1 MLESLYNWAMNLA
14 GHRFA
19 KWWLALISFIE
30 SSVFPI
36 PPDVLLVPMALA
48 ERNRAFYF
56 AGICTFASV
65 LGGFLGYAIGYFLWD
80 SLGAPLFEFYG
91 YMDEFAVFREGF
103 NEWGAWLVLIFGVTF
118 FPYKVITIASGV
130 TMLDPLVF
138 GLSSIV
144 ARFIRFFVE
153 AALIWWF
160 GDPIREFI
168 EKRLVLVVS
177 GVVFLIVAGFVG
189 IGFLGE

>member
-1 MLESLYNWAMNLA
+1 MLKSLYDWAMKLA

-19 KWWLALISFIE
+19 TRWLALISFIE

-36 PPDVLLVPMALA
+36 PPDIILVPMALK
-48 ERNRAFYF
+48 ERHRAFYF
-56 AGICTFASV
+56 AGICTAASV
-65 LGGFLGYAIGYFLWD
+65 LGGFLGYGIGYFLWD
-80 SLGAPLFEFYG
+80 MLGEPLFEFYG
-91 YMDEFAVFREGF
+91 YMDDFEVFREGF
-103 NEWGAWLVLIFGVTF
+103 NKWGAWLVLVFGVTF

-153 AALIWWF
+153 AALIWKF

-168 EKRLVLVVS
+168 EKRLVLVAS
-177 GVVFLIVAGFVG
+177 AAMFLLVGGFAAL
-189 IGFLGE
+189 GFFGE

>member
-1 MLESLYNWAMNLA
+1 MKLA

-19 KWWLALISFIE
+19 TRWLALISFIE

-48 ERNRAFYF
+48 ERKRAFHF
-56 AGICTFASV
+56 AGICTVASV

-80 SLGAPLFEFYG
+80 TLGAPLFEFYG
-91 YMDEFAVFREGF
+91 YMDKFEAFREGF
-103 NEWGAWLVLIFGVTF
+103 NEWGAWLVLVFGVTF

-138 GLSSIV
+138 GISSIV

-153 AALIWWF
+153 AGLIWKY

-177 GVVFLIVAGFVG
+177 ATVFLGIAGFAA
-189 IGFLGE
+189 LGYFGA

>member
-1 MLESLYNWAMNLA
+1 MNLA

-19 KWWLALISFIE
+19 TRWLALISFIE

-48 ERNRAFYF
+48 ERNRSFYF
-56 AGICTFASV
+56 AGICTVASV

-80 SLGAPLFEFYG
+80 TLGAPLFEFYG
-91 YMDEFAVFREGF
+91 YMDKFDAFRIAF
-103 NEWGAWLVLIFGVTF
+103 NERGAWLVLVFGVTF

-138 GLSSIV
+138 GLASVV

-153 AALIWWF
+153 AALIWRF
-160 GDPIREFI
+160 GEAIREFI

-177 GVVFLIVAGFVG
+177 GVVFLVVAGFVG
-189 IGFLGE
+189 IGYFGK

>member
-1 MLESLYNWAMNLA
+1 MLKSLYDWAMNLA

-19 KWWLALISFIE
+19 TRWLALISFIE

-48 ERNRAFYF
+48 ERNRSFYF
-56 AGICTFASV
+56 AGICTTASV

-80 SLGAPLFEFYG
+80 TLGAPLFEFYG
-91 YMDEFAVFREGF
+91 YMDKFDTFKNAF
-103 NEWGAWLVLIFGVTF
+103 NEQGAWLVLMFGVTF

-130 TMLDPLVF
+130 TMLDPVVF
-138 GLSSIV
+138 GISSIV

-153 AALIWWF
+153 AGLIWKY

-177 GVVFLIVAGFVG
+177 GVVFLGVAGFVG
-189 IGFLGE
+189 IGYFGK

>member
-1 MLESLYNWAMNLA
+1 MLKSLYDWAMNLA

-19 KWWLALISFIE
+19 TRWLALISFIE

-48 ERNRAFYF
+48 ERNRSFYF
-56 AGICTFASV
+56 AGICTVASV

-80 SLGAPLFEFYG
+80 TLGAPLFEFYG
-91 YMDEFAVFREGF
+91 YMDEFDSFKDAF
-103 NEWGAWLVLIFGVTF
+103 NERGAWLVLIFGVTF

-138 GLSSIV
+138 GLASVV

-160 GDPIREFI
+160 GEAIREFI

-177 GVVFLIVAGFVG
+177 GVVFLVVAGFVG
-189 IGFLGE
+189 IGYFGK

>member
-1 MLESLYNWAMNLA
+1 MLKSLYDWAMKLA

-19 KWWLALISFIE
+19 TRWLALISFIE

-48 ERNRAFYF
+48 ERKRAFHF
-56 AGICTFASV
+56 AGICTVASV

-80 SLGAPLFEFYG
+80 TLGAPLFEFYG
-91 YMDEFAVFREGF
+91 YMDKFEAFREGF
-103 NEWGAWLVLIFGVTF
+103 NEWGAWLVLVFGVTF

-138 GLSSIV
+138 GISSIV

-153 AALIWWF
+153 AGLIWKY

-177 GVVFLIVAGFVG
+177 ATVFLGIAGFAA
-189 IGFLGE
+189 LGYFGA